1 MSTNRRGDTSWVTI
15 VIGAVVALFI
25 YLLWQF
31 STFFGL
37 DMDTGASVFIRLLMF
52 VAFVGASWWLGNDY
66 EIIRLSNIWPIVL
79 ALFWACW
86 WPALDYWSAGTGL
99 RFSAPAYGRSSPGPI
114 SVDTVWWAAWYTKW
128 GILVAI
134 LGLGY
139 FWKRVFQ
146 SDY

>member
-79 ALFWACW
+79 ALFWVCW
-86 WPALDYWSAGTGL
+86 WPALNYWSSGTRLG
-99 RFSAPAYGRSSPGPI
+99 FNAPTYGRASPSPI